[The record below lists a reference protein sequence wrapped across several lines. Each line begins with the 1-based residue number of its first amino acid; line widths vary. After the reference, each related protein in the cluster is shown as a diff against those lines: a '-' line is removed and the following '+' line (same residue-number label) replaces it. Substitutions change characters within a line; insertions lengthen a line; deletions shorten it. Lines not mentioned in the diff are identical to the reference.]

1 MIVPTQLI
9 QAMVDKGFTN
19 FNYHGNMMAVTKKGL
34 VAADLT
40 DAGYKLIGD
49 MIANFSIVPVGFFA
63 VVNTAAITGLTTLR
77 LSTGDA
83 TPVDIATF
91 AVADLT
97 SGSKHVPETA
107 NVVLGTGFL
116 AAGNPGK
123 GLVLRKVGS
132 AAAGAFTLDITV
144 FFTLK
149 G

>member
-1 MIVPTQLI
+1 MNIPTQLI

-40 DAGYKLIGD
+40 TTGYVLIGD
-49 MIANFSIVPVGFFA
+49 MLANFGIVPVGFMF
-63 VVNTAAITGLTTLR
+63 VVNSAAITGLTTLR
-77 LSTGDA
+77 LSTSDA
-83 TPVDIATF
+83 TPVDIATL

-97 SGSKHVPETA
+97 SGSKHVAATA
-107 NVVLGTGFL
+107 NVTLGAGFL
-116 AAGNPGK
+116 APGNPGK
-123 GLVLRKVGS
+123 GLVVRRVGS
-132 AAAGAFTLDITV
+132 AAAGAFTLDVVV